1 MKPFAAIAAG
11 LAALAVV
18 AAAAA
23 GAFVWSGV
31 YNISSAVQHLQ
42 PTYTLLQ
49 WVGERS
55 IKRHAAGIAEPP
67 RLDEPALLARGALC
81 YRDKCLV
88 CHGGPGVVQ
97 GEVARGMQPLPGPL
111 VDAAPRFRPR
121 ELYWVIRE
129 GIKMSGMPAWGY
141 RLSEADHWALVGFL
155 QQLPALTPAAFR
167 AATLARTDAQCVS
180 GRDGNGGSS
189 GRTVAID
196 STRPAPPIDGASAMP
211 DAARGRLALTQ
222 YACNGC
228 HVIPGVTGAIV
239 HVGPPL
245 AGMAGRGLIA
255 GRLANT
261 PDHLAAWIRDPQAVD
276 PETAMPNMQVDARD
290 ARDIAAYLG
299 TLH

>member
-1 MKPFAAIAAG
+1 VKPFAA
-11 LAALAVV
+11 V
-18 AAAAA
+18 AATLATLAGVAATVA
-23 GAFVWSGV
+23 GAIVWGGL
-31 YNISSAVQHLQ
+31 YDISAAIQHTQPIYSVLQ
-42 PTYTLLQ
+42 LI
-49 WVGERS
+49 GERS
-55 IKRHAAGIAEPP
+55 IKRHAAGIAEP
-67 RLDEPALLARGALC
+67 RLDEPATLARGALC

-97 GEVARGMQPLPGPL
+97 GEIARSMQPLPGPL
-111 VDAAPRFRPR
+111 VDASKRFRPR

-141 RLSEADHWALVGFL
+141 RLSDADHWALVGFL
-155 QQLPALTPAAFR
+155 QQLPELTPAAFR
-167 AATLARTDAQCVS
+167 AATVARTDAQCVS
-180 GRDGNGGSS
+180 GRDGGGGSS
-189 GRTVAID
+189 GATVAID
-196 STRPAPPIDGASAMP
+196 APRPAPPIDGASAMP

-228 HVIPGVTGAIV
+228 HLIPGVTGAQV

-255 GRLANT
+255 GKLANT
-261 PDHLAAWIRDPQAVD
+261 PDHLAAWIRDPQAVET
-276 PETAMPNMQVDARD
+276 ETAMPNMQVDPRD

>member
-1 MKPFAAIAAG
+1 VKPFAIVAVAG
-11 LAALAVV
+11 AVLAGV
-18 AAAAA
+18 AAAVA
-23 GAFVWSGV
+23 GAVVWGGL
-31 YNISSAVQHLQ
+31 YDISAAVQHTQPMYSVLQ
-42 PTYTLLQ
+42 LT
-49 WVGERS
+49 GERS
-55 IKRHAAGIAEPP
+55 IRRNAAGIAEP
-67 RLDEPALLARGALC
+67 RLDDPALRARGALC

-97 GEVARGMQPLPGPL
+97 GEIARGMQPLPGPL
-111 VDAAPRFRPR
+111 VDASTRFRPR

-141 RLSEADHWALVGFL
+141 RLSDADHWALVAFL
-155 QQLPALTPAAFR
+155 QQLPDLTPAAFR
-167 AATLARTDAQCVS
+167 AATVARTDAQCVS
-180 GRDGNGGSS
+180 GREGNGGTSAA
-189 GRTVAID
+189 TVAID
-196 STRPAPPIDGASAMP
+196 APRGAPPIDGANAMP

-228 HVIPGVTGAIV
+228 HVIPGVTGAAV

-299 TLH
+299 TLY